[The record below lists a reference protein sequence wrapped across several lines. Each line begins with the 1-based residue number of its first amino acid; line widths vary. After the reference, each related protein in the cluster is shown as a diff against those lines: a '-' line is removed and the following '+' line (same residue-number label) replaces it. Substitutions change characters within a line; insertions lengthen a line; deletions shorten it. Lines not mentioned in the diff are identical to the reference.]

1 MHKRKDGY
9 KKGVED
15 VKEDGQGVALLKE
28 GRHKTSELT
37 GRLAAQC
44 VPAGAVSVVPVG
56 RQQPACRLCGI
67 HLRAPPVVP
76 GNQGLARS
84 GSIKT

>member
-1 MHKRKDGY
+1 MQKRKDGY

-15 VKEDGQGVALLKE
+15 VKEDGRGVALLKA
-28 GRHKTSELT
+28 GWHKTSELT

-44 VPAGAVSVVPVG
+44 ISAGAVSVVPG
-56 RQQPACRLCGI
+56 GSKLYPDSGI
-67 HLRAPPVVP
+67 HSRAPPVIL
-76 GNQGLARS
+76 GNHGLARF